1 MSVEELKQ
9 VVEKWK
15 NEDGTER
22 AAILITVE
30 GCDDGEGQYTDM
42 AMRGDRERLIAA
54 LQAIFNVGNTPLR
67 TMVCLALSDFAKM
80 NAKVISQTNIQENGE
95 AH

>member
-1 MSVEELKQ
+1 
-9 VVEKWK
+9 
-15 NEDGTER
+15 
-22 AAILITVE
+22 
-30 GCDDGEGQYTDM
+30 
-42 AMRGDRERLIAA
+42 MRGDRERLIAA

>member
-9 VVEKWK
+9 VVENWK

-22 AAILITVE
+22 AVLLVTAE
-30 GCDDGEGQYTDM
+30 GCDNGESQCTDM
-42 AMRGDRERLIAA
+42 TMRGDRERLIAA

>member
-9 VVEKWK
+9 VVENWK

-42 AMRGDRERLIAA
+42 AMRGDRERLITA
-54 LQAIFNVGNTPLR
+54 LQAIFNVENAPLR
-67 TMVCLALSDFAKM
+67 AMVCLALSNCTKM
-80 NAKVISQTNIQENGE
+80 NTQVISQTNIQENGE
-95 AH
+95 GH